1 MSYPSQEFNLPTIL
15 TLTRL
20 ILSPVIL
27 PALLVALLPYNIL
40 IINFLLAVIFA
51 GFSLTDYFDGYFAR
65 KLNQET
71 SFGRLLDPVAD
82 KLLVSSTLVALVAA
96 GKFWF
101 YWAIIWIARE
111 FFVMGLRQRAAE
123 QGTILHVLSYG
134 KIKTAIQLVCL
145 TFVILNP
152 MHAEGY
158 SAYPWWNMTE
168 LFLTL
173 SATLLSVASAYRYYV
188 AYNTQCTTS
197 MREHDQAN
205 EIV

>member
-1 MSYPSQEFNLPTIL
+1 VNYPPQEFNLPTIL

-20 ILSPVIL
+20 ILSPIIL
-27 PALLVALLPYNIL
+27 PALLVLLLPHNIL
-40 IINFLLAVIFA
+40 VVNFLLAAIFA
-51 GFSLTDYFDGYFAR
+51 AFGLTDYFDGYFAR
-65 KLNQET
+65 KFDQET

-96 GKFWF
+96 GQFWF

-123 QGTILHVLSYG
+123 QGTILHVSSYG
-134 KIKTAIQLVCL
+134 KIKTAAQLICL

-152 MHAEGY
+152 LHAEGY

-173 SATLLSVASAYRYYV
+173 SATLLTIASAYRYYT
-188 AYNTQCTTS
+188 AYTTQCPESAQESDEVEET
-197 MREHDQAN
+197 A
-205 EIV
+205 